1 MAAGWQGRG
10 ARMAVVVTGAG
21 GFVGLAVTEALLQA
35 GDAVTAL
42 DSAPLPAA
50 AHALFAT
57 LPGTLR
63 TVTGDAR
70 DPATVQAALAGADR
84 MVVMAAVTAG
94 PAREAADPEGIIGV
108 NVGAVATAIRLAAAA
123 GLRRVVHVSSVAA
136 YGALPDTPGPLTEDM
151 PCHPTGLYGVT
162 KLAGEGVALRLA
174 DLAGLDLVA
183 ARLGSCFG
191 PWEHAT
197 GLRDTLS
204 PQWQV
209 LDALRRDQP
218 VVLETDAVRDWIY
231 VRDAAAGLLALLD
244 TPGLPHRIYNVG
256 SGTTWPLSE
265 WCEALAPGRPW
276 QVGPAPHVQ
285 TWNVR
290 PPTSIARL
298 LADTPFRPRFGA
310 SEAAAD
316 WLAFLDRA
324 GLGSLAPRGA
334 NEALSAPSS
343 SGVKA

>member
-1 MAAGWQGRG
+1 MNTL
-10 ARMAVVVTGAG
+10 VTGAA
-21 GFVGLAVTEALLQA
+21 GFVGLALTEALL
-35 GDAVTAL
+35 AVGQCVIAL
-42 DSAPLPAA
+42 DAAPLPAA
-50 AHALFAT
+50 AQTLFAT
-57 LPGTLR
+57 LPGTLQPIVADVR
-63 TVTGDAR
+63 DA
-70 DPATVQAALAGADR
+70 DALAQAMAGADR

-108 NVGAVATAIRLAAAA
+108 NVGAVATAVRLAAAA

-136 YGALPDTPGPLTEDM
+136 YGALPGTPGPLTEDM

-174 DLAGLDLVA
+174 GLAGLDLVA

-209 LDALRRDQP
+209 LDAVWRDQP

-256 SGTTWPLSE
+256 CGTTWPLSA

-276 QVGPAPHVQ
+276 QVGRAPHVR

-310 SEAAAD
+310 VEAAAD

-324 GLGSLAPRGA
+324 GPDSLAPRGA
-334 NEALSAPSS
+334 DGAA
-343 SGVKA
+343 SGG

>member
-1 MAAGWQGRG
+1 MNTL
-10 ARMAVVVTGAG
+10 VTGAA
-21 GFVGLAVTEALLQA
+21 GFVGLALTEALL
-35 GDAVTAL
+35 AVGQCVIAL
-42 DSAPLPAA
+42 DAAPLPAA
-50 AHALFAT
+50 AQTLFAT
-57 LPGTLR
+57 LPGTLQPIVADVR
-63 TVTGDAR
+63 DA
-70 DPATVQAALAGADR
+70 DALAQAMAGADR

-94 PAREAADPEGIIGV
+94 PAREAADPEDIIGV

-136 YGALPDTPGPLTEDM
+136 YGALPGTPGPLTEDM

-174 DLAGLDLVA
+174 GLAGLDLVA

-209 LDALRRDQP
+209 LDAVRRDQP
-218 VVLETDAVRDWIY
+218 VVLEADAVRDWIY

-256 SGTTWPLSE
+256 SGTTWPLSA

-276 QVGPAPHVQ
+276 QVGPAPHVR

-310 SEAAAD
+310 AEAAAD

-324 GLGSLAPRGA
+324 GPDSLAPRGA
-334 NEALSAPSS
+334 DGAA
-343 SGVKA
+343 SGG